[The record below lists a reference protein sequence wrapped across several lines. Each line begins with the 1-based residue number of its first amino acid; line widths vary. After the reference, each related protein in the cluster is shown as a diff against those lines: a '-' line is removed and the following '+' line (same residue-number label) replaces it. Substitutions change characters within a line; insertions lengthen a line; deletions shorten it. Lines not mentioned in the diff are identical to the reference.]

1 MGLPAQIQQQL
12 DAAEALQKQLTQ
24 PPVAEVAD
32 GTPAANDSPEPKE
45 DPQSAAPATPPA
57 PPAEPK
63 TDELAQLEQ
72 RYKSL
77 QGMWQSANAR
87 LQKAEA
93 QNAELTEKLE
103 NAIKRLESVDP
114 AKPAEQTTSLVTDKD
129 AEAFGTD
136 LIDLARRV
144 AKEQFGEERK
154 QLLGTIEDL
163 KQRLVAQDEK
173 LGTVAQT
180 QAESA
185 QDRFYTE
192 LDNKLAT
199 WEKIQ
204 ALPECQQWLQSR
216 VPGTRYTWNQA
227 LISAAQEFDSARAL
241 EVFETFLTLNPKLDP
256 RKAAPAPVPQQS
268 NKAELQRQVAPS
280 KSAAATATPTGKK
293 VYSAADF
300 NAEMNKVIALGKARQ
315 YDDAT
320 ALENELNA
328 ALAEG
333 RVTP

>member
-12 DAAEALQKQLTQ
+12 DAADALQKQLAQ

-32 GTPAANDSPEPKE
+32 GTSAANDGSESKE
-45 DPQSAAPATPPA
+45 APTSAEPATPSA

-93 QNAELTEKLE
+93 QNAELAEKLE
-103 NAIKRLESVDP
+103 LAIKKLETVEP
-114 AKPAEQTTSLVTDKD
+114 GKPAEQTSSLVTDKD

-154 QLLGTIEDL
+154 QMLGTIEEL
-163 KQRLVAQDEK
+163 KQRLVAQDQK
-173 LGTVAQT
+173 LGSVAQT
-180 QAESA
+180 QADSA
-185 QDRFYTE
+185 QDRFYNE
-192 LDNKLAT
+192 LDTKLAA
-199 WEKIQ
+199 WEQIQ
-204 ALPECQQWLQSR
+204 ATPECQQWLQSR

-256 RKAAPAPVPQQS
+256 RKPAPAPQQS

-293 VYSAADF
+293 VYSAAEF
-300 NAEMNKVIALGKARQ
+300 NAEMNKVIALGKQRQ